1 MYGDGVD
8 RALRV
13 KWHDV
18 ISGVT
23 QRRID
28 GLEKADSSAIAS
40 AQEMIDDVKKEIV
53 EDASKP
59 S

>member
-1 MYGDGVD
+1 M
-8 RALRV
+8 

-53 EDASKP
+53 EDTSKP